1 MARKNIPNLRVFPF
15 TRAYLKSK
23 LDKST
28 LDKLRKESNV
38 DCMELQQFTSL
49 PFSISTLAKR
59 AIKTNLGIPP
69 LPGSATGFSESL
81 ISFECNPKEEK
92 KNIYIYIFIYI
103 RTVVI
108 RKEFAQAQRGKRESF
123 KIL

>member
-1 MARKNIPNLRVFPF
+1 
-15 TRAYLKSK
+15 
-23 LDKST
+23 
-28 LDKLRKESNV
+28 
-38 DCMELQQFTSL
+38 MELQQFTSL

-69 LPGSATGFSESL
+69 LPGLATGFSESL
-81 ISFECNPKEEK
+81 ISFECNPKE
-92 KNIYIYIFIYI
+92 NIYIYIYLYI

>member
-81 ISFECNPKEEK
+81 ISFECNPKE
-92 KNIYIYIFIYI
+92 NIYIYIYIYLYI